1 MQTNDPV
8 MEAPEANFMK
18 LVQGLI
24 EDNDGREHFLKV
36 KLTVILDLNLFLS
49 FWVWGS
55 HRTFQTLVKTLQRSK
70 CPLGAEFTC
79 SNLVSNKMLEK
90 YTLSMAILSHI
101 NVSVRWFTSLTECV
115 SSRVWPWFW
124 HSLGNACLWIF
135 YQTGGVTASTRL
147 QAGTE
152 IENNTDD

>member
-49 FWVWGS
+49 F
-55 HRTFQTLVKTLQRSK
+55 
-70 CPLGAEFTC
+70 
-79 SNLVSNKMLEK
+79 
-90 YTLSMAILSHI
+90 
-101 NVSVRWFTSLTECV
+101 
-115 SSRVWPWFW
+115 
-124 HSLGNACLWIF
+124 
-135 YQTGGVTASTRL
+135 
-147 QAGTE
+147 
-152 IENNTDD
+152 